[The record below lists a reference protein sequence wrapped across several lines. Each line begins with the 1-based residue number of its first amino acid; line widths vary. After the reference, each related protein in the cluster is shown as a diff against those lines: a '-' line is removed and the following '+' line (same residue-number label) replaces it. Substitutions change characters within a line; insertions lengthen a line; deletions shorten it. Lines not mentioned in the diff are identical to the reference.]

1 MKGISVLLV
10 EDEPGICL
18 TLGDRLAS
26 EGYEVTVRNDGV
38 SGEAAA
44 RAGGF
49 DILLLD
55 LNLPGLDGLSLCR
68 NLRRDGFAAP
78 ILILTARDGD
88 ADVVAGLREGA
99 DDYLPK
105 PFNPSVLLARMEAL
119 LRRPRSLIWDGR
131 DPVIRFGPFSLDR
144 ERGELLREGE
154 PVELNAREY
163 GLLEYLALRPGKVLP
178 RRELLERVWGRGDG
192 DRTRTVDMHVA
203 KLRSRLGE
211 AEKPRHIVTVHGR
224 GYRFEP

>member
-1 MKGISVLLV
+1 MKGWKVLLV

-18 TLGDRLAS
+18 TLGDRLSSA
-26 EGYEVTVRNDGV
+26 GYEVTVRSDGI
-38 SGEAAA
+38 SGEQSA
-44 RAGGF
+44 RREPF

-55 LNLPGLDGLSLCR
+55 LNLPGRDGLSICR

-78 ILILTARDGD
+78 ILMLTARDGD

-105 PFNPSVLLARMEAL
+105 PFDPAVLLARMEAL
-119 LRRPRSLIWDGR
+119 LRRPRSLVWDGR
-131 DPVIRFGPFSLDR
+131 DPVIRFGEFSLDR
-144 ERGELLREGE
+144 ERGELTRGGRS
-154 PVELNAREY
+154 VELNAREY
-163 GLLEYLALRPGKVLP
+163 RLLEYIALRPGKVVT

-211 AEKPRHIVTVHGR
+211 TDKPRHIRTDFGR

>member
-1 MKGISVLLV
+1 MSVRKVLLV

-26 EGYEVTVRNDGV
+26 AGYEVVLRNDGV
-38 SGEAAA
+38 SGEASA
-44 RAGGF
+44 RGGNF

-55 LNLPGLDGLSLCR
+55 LNLPGRDGLSLCR
-68 NLRRDGFAAP
+68 NLRKDGFAAP
-78 ILILTARDGD
+78 ILMLTARDGD
-88 ADVVAGLREGA
+88 SDIVAGLREGA

-105 PFNPSVLLARMEAL
+105 PFDPAVLLARMEAL
-119 LRRPRSLIWDGR
+119 LRRPRTLVWGGR
-131 DPVIRFGPFSLDR
+131 DPVIRFGQFALDR
-144 ERGELLREGE
+144 ERSELTREGR

-163 GLLEYLALRPGKVLP
+163 RLLEYMALRPGKLLS
-178 RRELLERVWGRGDG
+178 RRELLDQVWGRGDG
-192 DRTRTVDMHVA
+192 VRTRTVDMHVA

-211 AEKPRHIVTVHGR
+211 TEEPRHIRTVYGR